1 LRCFCDR
8 VYFCRY
14 KVFQTRDLTS
24 EDVSKVAP
32 LVDVAGF
39 DFWVTPRVGRGAEIM
54 VSPEKITL
62 LRNTLKN
69 LDLESRVVIEDVDM
83 YV

>member
-1 LRCFCDR
+1 VKTRLFFCSYQ
-8 VYFCRY
+8 VI
-14 KVFQTRDLTS
+14 QTRDLTS
-24 EDVSKVAP
+24 EDVAKVAP

-62 LRNTLKN
+62 LRNALQGM
-69 LDLESRVVIEDVDM
+69 DLEPRVVIEDVGL

>member
-1 LRCFCDR
+1 
-8 VYFCRY
+8 
-14 KVFQTRDLTS
+14 
-24 EDVSKVAP
+24 VAP

-54 VSPEKITL
+54 VSPEKITH
-62 LRNTLKN
+62 LRITLKN
-69 LDLESRVVIEDVDM
+69 LDLEPRVIIEDVGT

>member
-1 LRCFCDR
+1 
-8 VYFCRY
+8 
-14 KVFQTRDLTS
+14 
-24 EDVSKVAP
+24 VAP

-54 VSPEKITL
+54 VSPEKITH

-69 LDLESRVVIEDVDM
+69 LDLEPRVIIEDVGM